1 MSLRRYLTLLLVTLV
16 TSVAL
21 AQNTRK
27 VTGTVV
33 DEQGESLPGASIRVK
48 EDTKVVTTTNIDGEF
63 VLNVPAN
70 AKTLSIT
77 FMGMQPQEHAV
88 TVGRNIRIVLLE
100 NTKVMDEV
108 VVMGYGSARKLG
120 SVTGSVSTVGAAK
133 IENTPTA
140 NFTDALQG
148 QVAGLSVLSSSGEPT
163 ASANIRLRGINSL
176 TAGNEPLFI
185 LDGAPISM
193 DVFNALNPSDIGNIT
208 VLKDA
213 ASTAIYGSRAANGV
227 IVLTSKKGHLEMRP
241 TVKVS
246 AQYGM
251 ANVINSGSKMMSAE
265 QYLSFREMLDPSLA
279 TNATWNSHKDVVLQ
293 NGINTNWMKEIYRS
307 NAPTFQLNAS
317 LTGGSEKSNY
327 YLSLN
332 HMNRQG
338 IEPLSKAGRESLRF
352 SEDIR
357 LSDVVRIGADINL
370 SYNDSQTNPEQNGSG
385 IYVTNPT
392 VFTRL
397 ARPDDAAFYYT
408 VNPDGSIN
416 KLGRADYLHNTGGN
430 FFNPNWMAEHRTRA
444 SKTIHIDGNLFE
456 EVTPIRGLR
465 LKAVQALASFD
476 DKYSSVSTPREAYLS
491 PMGDIVDAYGDG
503 TLPYRTESTQ
513 RWYQFTS
520 SNTAE
525 YVFDVNKHNNFN
537 VLVGQE
543 SIYSKTE
550 GFAVSREGLSDPRM
564 LLLTNATEE
573 PTVTQAVSE
582 TVFNSVFG
590 QASYTYKDKYFVSGS
605 IRGDGS
611 SRFSK
616 NHRWAAFWSLGGRW
630 NMMKEQFMDPA
641 KKWLNQLDMK
651 LSYGTTGNSSIGDYI
666 YMGLASSQGVQY
678 NDKGGLVIS
687 QQSIDDLTWESVG
700 QMNLGLEFRVFNRL
714 SASFDYY
721 VKKTTDMLLSIPY
734 SYSTGFTSGMGNIGS
749 MKNTG
754 VDMRF
759 DVDLLSRKDMNWT
772 FYANVNYNKNTVT
785 SLFNGLDEYVMSGT
799 GQKLEVGKSFGEFYL
814 VKRAG
819 VDPRDGSQLWYDADG
834 NLTKTFNEEANAQ
847 FTGKNRFAPW
857 SGGFG
862 TNYSWNGLSVS
873 ADFTWA
879 LGKYAMNNDRYFYEN
894 AQFGASYN
902 QSESMMNV
910 WTAPGDITDIPA
922 ATETIQMDDHLL
934 ENASFLRLKKLS
946 LGYNLPHKW
955 MQKTKFISNVNLYI
969 TGRNLLTFT
978 KYTGYD
984 PEPDSNVIQ
993 FNYPNTREVLFGCEV
1008 TF

>member
-1 MSLRRYLTLLLVTLV
+1 MLRRYFTLLLISVL
-16 TSVAL
+16 TSVAAF

-27 VTGTVV
+27 VTGTVI
-33 DEQGESLPGASIRVK
+33 DEFGDPLPGATIRVK
-48 EDTKVVTTTNIDGEF
+48 GNETVGVATNNDGEF
-63 VLNVPAN
+63 TLNVPQN
-70 AKTLSIT
+70 AKTLTVSFI
-77 FMGMQPQEHAV
+77 GMQPMEQPIV
-88 TVGRNIRIVLLE
+88 TGKPMKIVMKEDSKLI
-100 NTKVMDEV
+100 DEV
-108 VVMGYGSARKLG
+108 VVVGYGSARKLG
-120 SVTGSVSTVGAAK
+120 SVTGSIATVGAAQ

-193 DVFNALNPSDIGNIT
+193 DVFNALNPSDISNVT

-227 IVLTSKKGHLEMRP
+227 IVLTSKKGKMEMKP
-241 TVKVS
+241 TVKLS

-251 ANVINSGSKMMSAE
+251 ANVINSGERMMNAKE
-265 QYLSFREMLDPSLA
+265 YLGFREKLDPSL
-279 TNATWNSHKDVVLQ
+279 TGNASWTEHRDIVLK
-293 NGINTNWMKEIYRS
+293 NGIDTDWMKEIYRS

-317 LTGGSEKSNY
+317 LTGGTANTNY

-332 HMNRQG
+332 HMDREG
-338 IEPLSKAGRESLRF
+338 IEPLSRAGRESLRF
-352 SEDIR
+352 NEDVR
-357 LSDVVRIGADINL
+357 LSDMVKVGLDVNI

-397 ARPDDAAFYYT
+397 ARPDDAAYYYT

-430 FFNPNWMAEHRTRA
+430 FFNPNWMGEHRTRS
-444 SKTIHIDGNLFE
+444 SKTIHIDGNIFE
-456 EVTPIRGLR
+456 EITPIKGLR

-476 DKYSSVSTPREAYLS
+476 DKYSSISKPREAYLS

-525 YVFDVNKHNNFN
+525 YIFDIAKKHNFN

-543 SIYSKTE
+543 SIYSKEE

-573 PTVTQAVSE
+573 PTVTQAMSE
-582 TVFNSVFG
+582 TVFNSVFA
-590 QASYTYKDKYFVSGS
+590 QASYDYREKYFLSGS
-605 IRGDGS
+605 VRGDGS

-630 NMMKEQFMDPA
+630 NMMKEKFMDST
-641 KKWLNQLDMK
+641 KGWLNQLDVK

-678 NDKGGLVIS
+678 NGQGGIVLS

-700 QMNLGLEFRVFNRL
+700 QMNLGVDLRVFNRL
-714 SASFDYY
+714 GVSLDYY
-721 VKKTTDMLLSIPY
+721 IKQTTDMLLSIPY
-734 SYSTGFTSGMGNIGS
+734 SYTTGFSSGMGNIGS
-749 MKNTG
+749 MRNTG
-754 VDMRF
+754 IDMRF
-759 DVDLLSRKDMNWT
+759 DVDLLQRKDMAWN

-785 SLFNGLDEYVMSGT
+785 ALFNGLDEYVMSGT
-799 GQKLEVGKSFGEFYL
+799 GQKLQVGKSFGEFYL

-819 VDPRDGSQLWYDADG
+819 VDSRDGSQLWYDRDG
-834 NLTKTFNEEANAQ
+834 NLTKVFNEDANAQ

-894 AQFGASYN
+894 PQFGASYN
-902 QSESMMNV
+902 QSQSMANI
-910 WTAPGDITDIPA
+910 WTKPGDITDIPA

-946 LGYNLPHKW
+946 LGYNLPQKW
-955 MQKTKFISNVNLYI
+955 MQKTHFISNVNVYVS
-969 TGRNLLTFT
+969 GRNLLTFT
-978 KYTGYD
+978 NYTGYD

-993 FNYPNTREVLFGCEV
+993 FNYPNTREVLFGAEV